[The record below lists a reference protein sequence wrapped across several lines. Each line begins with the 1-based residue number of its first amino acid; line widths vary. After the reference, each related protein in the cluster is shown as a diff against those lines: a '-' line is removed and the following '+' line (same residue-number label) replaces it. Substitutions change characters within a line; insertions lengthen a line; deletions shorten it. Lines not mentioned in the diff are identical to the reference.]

1 MISLEII
8 NNFYSILEKYTKGVV
23 RDYMYKILEKEV
35 FSPIIKLMIVEAPKV
50 ARKCQAGQF
59 IILRIH
65 EEGER
70 IPLTIADYDREKG
83 TITIVFQEVGKSTI
97 QLGAMEAGD
106 YIKDFVGPLGE
117 ASHVENFGTVLVVG
131 GGVGVAPVHPIA
143 RTLKEAGNNVI
154 SIIGARNKELLF
166 WEDKMRDAST
176 ELLVTTDDGSYV
188 RKGFVTDVMREV
200 IEGRGKENVNLVI
213 AIGPQPM
220 MRACSNLTKEYGI
233 KTIVSL
239 NALMV
244 DGTGMCGCCR
254 VSVAGETKFVCV
266 DGPEFDAHQV
276 DWLELGR
283 RGSYFKAEEQK
294 AVENHTC
301 KCGCG
306 GGK

>member
-1 MISLEII
+1 
-8 NNFYSILEKYTKGVV
+8 
-23 RDYMYKILEKEV
+23 MYRILEKEV
-35 FSPIIKLMIVEAPKV
+35 FSPIIKLMVIDAPKV
-50 ARKCQAGQF
+50 AKSCKAGQF

-70 IPLTIADYDREKG
+70 IPLTIADFDREKG
-83 TITIVFQEVGKSTI
+83 TITIVFQEVGKSTQ

-117 ASHVENFGTVLVVG
+117 ATHIESFGTVLVVG

-143 RTLKEAGNNVI
+143 RALKEAGNNVI
-154 SIIGARNKELLF
+154 GIIGARNKELLF
-166 WEDKMRDAST
+166 WEDMMREACS

-188 RKGFVTDVMREV
+188 RKGFVTDVMKEV
-200 IEGRGKENVNLVI
+200 IEEKGKENIALVI

-254 VSVAGETKFVCV
+254 VSVGGETKFVCV
-266 DGPEFDAHQV
+266 DGPDFDGHQV

-283 RGSYFKAEEQK
+283 RGAYFREEEQK
-294 AVENHTC
+294 AVEHHSC